1 MKIIQR
7 HYLKEFFKVLA
18 LIAAGLA
25 LIFSLLDL
33 IDKMDDFLPYKPSIA
48 SLLSYALFNFPR
60 YLLYLFPMAIL
71 LCSLFVISQAK
82 RREEITAIKAAG
94 GRMRTLFMP
103 FILGGVILSLF
114 GFILG
119 EVIVPEF
126 SKRAFELKNS
136 ITKKGKKFSFKEGT
150 MWLRATDGSIVK
162 IGLYM
167 PEEKVSLNVSI
178 FKLGPERLMERIE
191 AEKARWV
198 AVNPPLAYTKP
209 DEKNDGGKWMLEN
222 VTVYDLDNGTLKK
235 HKQLDYPFIGS
246 PSVFAEEVRKP
257 EDMGIRELLKYT
269 KRLEEAGF
277 RNLKLLVDLNS
288 KISYPIVNFFMVL
301 LGISLPMRGRAGGGL
316 VTTAI
321 GIFVSL
327 FYWFSHAMSLSM
339 GYAGIVPPVVA
350 AWLVPLVF
358 AVVAVKFFRKI
369 HE

>member
-1 MKIIQR
+1 MLIIQR

-33 IDKMDDFLPYKPSIA
+33 IDKIDDFLPYKPSIK
-48 SLLSYALFNFPR
+48 SLMFYVIFNFPR

-71 LCSLFVISQAK
+71 LCSLFIISQAK
-82 RREEITAIKAAG
+82 RREEITAIKVAG
-94 GRMRTLFMP
+94 GRMRTLLMP
-103 FILGGVILSLF
+103 FLAAGVMLSLF

-136 ITKKGKKFSFKEGT
+136 IMKKGRKFSFKEGT
-150 MWLRATDGSIVK
+150 IWLRATDGSIVK

-167 PEEKVSLNVSI
+167 PEEKVSVDVSI
-178 FKLGPERLMERIE
+178 FKLGAERLKERIE
-191 AEKARWV
+191 AEKARWIDV
-198 AVNPPLAYTKP
+198 KGSSGRWV
-209 DEKNDGGKWMLEN
+209 LEN
-222 VTVYDLDNGTLKK
+222 ATVYNMETGLIKTYES
-235 HKQLDYPFIGS
+235 LDYPFLGS

-257 EDMGIRELLKYT
+257 EDLGIRELLAYT
-269 KRLEEAGF
+269 KRLQQAGF

-288 KISYPIVNFFMVL
+288 KISYPVVNFFMVL

-321 GIFVSL
+321 GIFISL
-327 FYWFSHAMSLSM
+327 LYWFSHAMSLSM
-339 GYAGIVPPVVA
+339 GYAGIAPPVVA
-350 AWLVPLVF
+350 AWLVPAAF
-358 AVVAVKFFRKI
+358 AVIAIRFFRKI